1 MTSPY
6 VKDKNLHIPDNFQP
20 QFVSYG
26 GYSSY
31 ILKFIDNEVHGLT
44 DSWNDKKVR
53 GKSFSTIEKLLEE
66 ISPITFKKVSSK
78 QNSAEDYFYII
89 QDTKISQT
97 KMSDLKKKHCSELE
111 LPEQKRTTVMSA
123 SEEKCTTKRKL
134 SLRAQSKQSALTSIG
149 PSEQSAL
156 TSIGPSKR
164 RALTSIGPSKQ
175 SAVTS
180 IGPSKQSAPTSIGPS
195 EQSVLTSIGP
205 SEEKEKKAKV
215 VRQKTS
221 KSRKQSEETKH
232 THHEHEQAQIAEN
245 IVVPH
250 EQYPIRNRDSILEQ
264 TSSISDTSEPH
275 SVFDSTEIIGQ
286 IYKPDIIFSK
296 KVDDYDQLTSSYI
309 NKRWLEGINT
319 SHNYTHWNPIA
330 SVYAI
335 LLYVQKILRWPLVES
350 RIIVH
355 YDKPAIRL
363 CSVVEQIYKHCN
375 IQHRLAD
382 SDPII
387 QMLIW
392 CMMSMNTFGVIRPI
406 IFKASTDNGG
416 RLVDFCAY
424 RHRQDCVLY
433 YTTWPFRVDSQKVYV
448 LHNQTKIKEIIMK
461 SSILSDLHIE
471 KNPKKVLKEIPE
483 WVYHLC
489 DKMQKTK

>member
-6 VKDKNLHIPDNFQP
+6 VKDKNLHITDLNFQP

-31 ILKFIDNEVHGLT
+31 ILQFIDNEVHGLT

-66 ISPITFKKVSSK
+66 ISPNTFKKVSSK
-78 QNSAEDYFYII
+78 QNSAEDYFYVI

-97 KMSDLKKKHCSELE
+97 KMSDLKKQKCTELLSKSEPKIRSIE
-111 LPEQKRTTVMSA
+111 A
-123 SEEKCTTKRKL
+123 SEEKCTSKRKQ
-134 SLRAQSKQSALTSIG
+134 SLRAQC
-149 PSEQSAL
+149 E
-156 TSIGPSKR
+156 R
-164 RALTSIGPSKQ
+164 
-175 SAVTS
+175 
-180 IGPSKQSAPTSIGPS
+180 SAPTLIDPS
-195 EQSVLTSIGP
+195 EK
-205 SEEKEKKAKV
+205 KEKKSKV
-215 VRQKTS
+215 VRQRTS

-232 THHEHEQAQIAEN
+232 TDDEDKKSKSCKTSKAQIEEEN
-245 IVVPH
+245 ITVPH
-250 EQYPIRNRDSILEQ
+250 EQYPIRDRDSILEQ
-264 TSSISDTSEPH
+264 TTSISDKSEPH

-286 IYKPDIIFSK
+286 IYKPDILLSK
-296 KVDDYDQLTSSYI
+296 KVDDYDQHTSSYV

-319 SHNYTHWNPIA
+319 SHNFTHWNPIA

-335 LLYVQKILRWPLVES
+335 LLYIQRILRWPLIES

-363 CSVVEQIYKHCN
+363 CAVVEQIYKHCN
-375 IQHRLAD
+375 IQHRLAE

-406 IFKASTDNGG
+406 IFKASTENGG

-433 YTTWPFRVDSQKVYV
+433 YTTWPFRVDTQKVYV

-489 DKMQKTK
+489 DTMPKTK